1 MSQSFLALLLVF
13 HLSLCTIKAS
23 ASDNN
28 PTFDSLLRKLNKI
41 PTNNFDENRKD
52 GLPSIPVPKEKI
64 PKSGEPFD
72 DLYREFNK
80 KKEQRRNLVVSK
92 YNSVLEN
99 AKKRAKDARLQLE
112 SAKNEKESIQADLK
126 KFEEMSNSPFA
137 NEFKAKAWDQLF
149 QKYPTFFTEFNIREV
164 QVVKDN
170 VKMWVE
176 SKRKELE
183 SQKKFI
189 EFLESNTGEIL
200 KYLYEDKKNSN
211 NQNLEESLRL
221 FIEKKKSS
229 ADIQLLYVGMVQ
241 KKIYKNWREPL
252 AEEHNQKTIVSFFI
266 FPHGNIDK
274 PRIKKSSGVEALDT
288 LAVRA
293 VLDSAPFPDFPKE
306 LKVSKLHISINFK
319 YVPKDNSDKAKTKN
333 E

>member
-1 MSQSFLALLLVF
+1 
-13 HLSLCTIKAS
+13 
-23 ASDNN
+23 
-28 PTFDSLLRKLNKI
+28 
-41 PTNNFDENRKD
+41 
-52 GLPSIPVPKEKI
+52 
-64 PKSGEPFD
+64 
-72 DLYREFNK
+72 
-80 KKEQRRNLVVSK
+80 
-92 YNSVLEN
+92 
-99 AKKRAKDARLQLE
+99 
-112 SAKNEKESIQADLK
+112 
-126 KFEEMSNSPFA
+126 
-137 NEFKAKAWDQLF
+137 
-149 QKYPTFFTEFNIREV
+149 
-164 QVVKDN
+164 
-170 VKMWVE
+170 MWVE

-200 KYLYEDKKNSN
+200 KYLYDDKKNSS

-229 ADIQLLYVGMVQ
+229 ADIQSLYVGMVQ

-252 AEEHNQKTIVSFFI
+252 AEEHSQETIVSFFI

-306 LKVSKLHISINFK
+306 LKMPNLYISIYFK
-319 YVPKDNSDKAKTKN
+319 YVPKDNSDAIPR
-333 E
+333 